1 MVALLE
7 GLRESV
13 LVFDYPGFG
22 LSGGKP
28 SEAGCYAAA
37 DAAYDWLT
45 LTARIPADRITLFGV
60 SLGGG
65 VAIDLAARRPARALV
80 LIKTFTSLPDVA
92 AHILPG
98 VPVRQLMVNH
108 FDSLAKISQCTQP
121 LFVVSGTRDLLVP
134 YRHGPLLY
142 EAGNEPKQFY
152 SLVGSRHNEPL
163 PPDFYKALS
172 GFLACNHCRVIGLP
186 TRVP

>member
-1 MVALLE
+1 VALLE
-7 GLRESV
+7 NLGESV

-22 LSGGKP
+22 LSEGKP

-45 LTARIPADRITLFGV
+45 SIARVPAERITLFGV

-65 VAIDLAARRPARALV
+65 VAVDLAARRPARALV
-80 LIKTFTSLPDVA
+80 LIKTFTSIPDVA

-98 VPVRQLMVNH
+98 LPVRRLMVNE
-108 FDSLAKISQCTQP
+108 FDSLAKIPRCTQP
-121 LFVVSGTRDLLVP
+121 LFVASGTSDHLVP
-134 YRHGPLLY
+134 LRLGCRLY

-152 SLVGSRHNEPL
+152 PIVGNRHNEPL
-163 PPDFYKALS
+163 TPEFYAALS
-172 GFLACNHCRVIGLP
+172 GFLARTTVT
-186 TRVP
+186 TRLE